1 MIKGV
6 SRKAEEDGIKLV
18 LMTFYKID
26 QFKKWILL
34 TIAIIAASLFV
45 CPDTISSPS
54 TSAIDNKFYWRKN
67 YD

>member
-6 SRKAEEDGIKLV
+6 SRKAEEDGIKRV

-34 TIAIIAASLFV
+34 TIAIIATSLSIY
-45 CPDTISSPS
+45 PDTIYSLS
-54 TSAIDNKFYWRKN
+54 TYAIDNNFHWR
-67 YD
+67 

>member
-6 SRKAEEDGIKLV
+6 SRKAEEDGIKWV

-34 TIAIIAASLFV
+34 TIAIIATSLSV

-54 TSAIDNKFYWRKN
+54 TSAIDNKLYWR
-67 YD
+67 